1 MALERAESS
10 ILVLPETGDAE
21 GIVAL
26 IGVAMREVEVA
37 ETAVERE

>member
-1 MALERAESS
+1 MERAESS
-10 ILVLPETGDAE
+10 VLALPETGDAE
-21 GIVAL
+21 GILAL